1 MNTGMKQ
8 RICIN
13 FGTNSTGK
21 YCKRGHNPANC
32 AKDCPDADWL
42 SYDLDQAQSGSFS
55 IDEKGGGE

>member
-1 MNTGMKQ
+1 MKQ

-21 YCKRGHNPANC
+21 YCKKDHNPANC

-42 SYDLDQAQSGSFS
+42 AYDLDQVQSGSFS
-55 IDEKGGGE
+55 VDEKGGAK